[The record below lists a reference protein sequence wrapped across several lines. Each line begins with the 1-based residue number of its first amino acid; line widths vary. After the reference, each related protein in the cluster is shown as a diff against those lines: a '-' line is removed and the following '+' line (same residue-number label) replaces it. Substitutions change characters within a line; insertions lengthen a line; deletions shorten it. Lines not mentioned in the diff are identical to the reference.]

1 MGSFLSDAW
10 LQSADATPM
19 PMLDAASVAV
29 LRQQVRERGAA
40 LGLSATVTGSLVNI
54 ASELGH
60 NQLAHARRGLIAL
73 RALVRDGVPGLE
85 LIAADEGPGI
95 RAPSEALRAR
105 PRIPESSDP
114 ALRTSLG
121 VGLAAVL
128 EHADEVD
135 FDIRLGEGSCV
146 WARKFAAEVP
156 RRRQLGIYGRP
167 YPGES
172 ISGDDAAFVRDDEL
186 LLVGLADGLGHGPL
200 AHIASRRA
208 VSTLREQSA
217 ASLEQI
223 LATVHG
229 ALLQTRGAVL
239 ATARLHEPS
248 GQLESASVG
257 NAAVRLCGPQ
267 LHRRFSGRSFVLGAP
282 GQVRKPVTE
291 REQIGPRDVLILFS
305 DGINSRADL
314 ERDLDLLREHPIVI
328 AHQFVERF
336 GRDND
341 DVLVLVAR

>member
-10 LQSADATPM
+10 LEDAEATPL
-19 PMLDAASVAV
+19 LDAASVAV
-29 LRQQVRERGAA
+29 VREQVRERGAA
-40 LGLSATVTGSLVNI
+40 LGLPATVTGSLVNI

-60 NQLAHARRGLIAL
+60 NQLAHGRRGRIAL
-73 RALVRDGVPGLE
+73 RALARGGVPGLE

-95 RAPSEALRAR
+95 RAPGEALRAQ
-105 PRIPESSDP
+105 PRIPTSSDP
-114 ALRTSLG
+114 ALPTSLG

-135 FDIRLGEGSCV
+135 FDVRIGEGTCV

-156 RRRQLGIYGRP
+156 RRRQIGIYGRA

-200 AHIASRRA
+200 ARSAASRA
-208 VSTLREQSA
+208 VGTLREQSA

-223 LATVHG
+223 LMTAHR
-229 ALLQTRGAVL
+229 ALHQTRGAVL
-239 ATARLHEPS
+239 ASARLHEPS

-267 LHRRFSGRSFVLGAP
+267 LHRRFSGRSFVLGSP
-282 GQVRKPVTE
+282 GHVRTPVTE

-305 DGINSRADL
+305 DGISSRADL

-341 DVLVLVAR
+341 DVLVLAAR